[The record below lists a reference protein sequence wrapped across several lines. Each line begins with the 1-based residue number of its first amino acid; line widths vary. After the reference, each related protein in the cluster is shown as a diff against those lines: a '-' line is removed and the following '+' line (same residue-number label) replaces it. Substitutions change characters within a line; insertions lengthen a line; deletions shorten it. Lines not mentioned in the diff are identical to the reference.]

1 MADIHSLIKRVF
13 TKELEKDKT
22 VSVFDLFVWKKVDV
36 MLKDHKTNKIL
47 LDMKDLEFPEH
58 YSQNSCDI
66 IASKYFRKS
75 GVNNKLGYENS
86 LKMVAHRLVNF
97 WCESLMNE
105 TIIKTE
111 EEKSIIYD
119 ELIYTFLNQMF
130 APNSP
135 QWFNTG
141 LNLSYGIKGGSLD
154 NFYFDEKANM
164 IVKSEDAYTRTQ
176 ASACFILSIQDKLLG
191 KHSISEQYVTETK
204 LFKGGSGTGTNFS
217 NIRACGEKLSSGGV
231 SSGLMSFLRG
241 LDRNAGAIKSGGTTR
256 RAAKMLCL
264 DINHPEIM
272 EFMTWKAKEEDKV
285 RALTKMGYDGS
296 FEGEAYETV
305 SGQNGNNSIRFS
317 DEFMMKVDNLSKD
330 PDQTITLKG
339 RNDSSID
346 KDIKVKELWDT
357 FNKSAWLCAD
367 PAPQFDDTFNAWHTC
382 PAGEDG
388 NVGAKYNRINST
400 NPCGEYAFL
409 DDTSCN
415 LASINIYKFYDTKT
429 KKFDV
434 DGYVHLIGLTQ
445 LVLEASIHWGQFP
458 TEDIARKSYLFR
470 TTGLGLSN
478 LASLFMVMGYAYDS
492 EDARN
497 IASSLSGIMTAQ
509 SYYVSS
515 LIAKELAPFEK
526 YEINKDHMQLVI
538 RNHARAAG
546 AISSKYENLNY
557 EPIKVD
563 HDVLKKD
570 SLGHI
575 SETLKGCWSKT
586 LSSGEKYGF
595 RNAQVTVLA
604 PTGTISFAMDCGATS
619 VEPYF
624 SHFIYKKLSGGGF
637 MTIVNPVIK
646 ASLDNL
652 GYSEKE
658 TNDILE
664 YILRKEKVEENG
676 FEYEK
681 IIDGKIEGA
690 PHLKVEH
697 LPIFDTANKC
707 GSGKRYISFMGHVL
721 MMAAITPMISGSI
734 SKTVNLP
741 KNATMDDFKE
751 VILSSW
757 KLGVKGIALYRD
769 GSKASQPLNTTLSE
783 NKELLLEDLS
793 YADLLKKATSL
804 QENSNHSTREK
815 PIGIRYGTTHPAQI
829 EDVKIYTTVNR
840 RSNGEISEIYITTD
854 REGTI
859 ITGLLNSLSKA
870 ISVMLQHHVPGE
882 DISKML
888 RGQKFEPYGF
898 VQKHPYIKSVSSISD
913 LISKIIDIEL
923 GDYSRCQ
930 IKPESYSNTNIPNN
944 PLIPDE
950 NEISA
955 GLAESE
961 NVLSP
966 TNISTGKIQGERLYS
981 ETCSHCSS
989 TRLVRNGTCK
999 VCLECGTTTGC
1010 S

>member
-1 MADIHSLIKRVF
+1 MAEINSLIKRVF

-22 VSVFDLFVWKKVDV
+22 VSVFDLFTWKKVDV

-86 LKMVAHRLVNF
+86 MRMVAHRLVNF
-97 WCESLMNE
+97 WCESLVDE
-105 TIIKTE
+105 SIIKTD

-119 ELIYTFLNQMF
+119 ELIYAFLNQMF

-154 NFYFDEKANM
+154 NFYYDEKTNM

-217 NIRACGEKLSSGGV
+217 NIRARGERLSSGGV

-317 DEFMMKVDNLSKD
+317 DEFMTKVDNLPND
-330 PDQTITLKG
+330 PEQTITLKG

-388 NVGAKYNRINST
+388 KVGAKYNRINST

-415 LASINIYKFYDTKT
+415 LASINIYKFYDTET

-434 DGYVHLIGLTQ
+434 DSYVHLIGLTQ

-497 IASSLSGIMTAQ
+497 IAASLSGIMTAQ

-526 YEINKDHMQLVI
+526 YEINKKYMQLVI

-546 AISSKYENLNY
+546 ALNSKFENLNY
-557 EPIKVD
+557 DPIKVN
-563 HDVLKKD
+563 HAVLSKD

-575 SETLKGCWSKT
+575 SETLKSCFTKA

-646 ASLDNL
+646 NSLSNL
-652 GYSEKE
+652 GYSDKE

-664 YILRKEKVEENG
+664 YILRKEKVDEDG

-690 PHLKVEH
+690 PHLKAEH

-741 KNATMDDFKE
+741 KNATMEDFKE
-751 VILSSW
+751 VILNSW

-793 YADLLKKATSL
+793 YDDLLKKAKSL

-930 IKPESYSNTNIPNN
+930 IKPESYGNTDIPNN
-944 PLIPDE
+944 PLMPDE

-955 GLAESE
+955 GLAEVE

-966 TNISTGKIQGERLYS
+966 KNISTDKIQGERLYS

>member
-1 MADIHSLIKRVF
+1 MAEIKSLFKRFYTKQLDKDITI
-13 TKELEKDKT
+13 T
-22 VSVFDLFVWKKVDV
+22 VFDLFKWKKVDV
-36 MLKDHKTNKIL
+36 FLKDHKTNKVL
-47 LDMKDLEFPEH
+47 VDMKDLEFPEH

-75 GVNNKLGYENS
+75 GVNNKQGYENS
-86 LKMVAHRLVNF
+86 MKMVAHRLVNF
-97 WCESLMNE
+97 WCEALVDE
-105 TIIKTE
+105 TIIKSQ
-111 EEKSIIYD
+111 EEKNIVYD
-119 ELIYTFLNQMF
+119 ELVYAFLNQMF

-154 NFYFDEKANM
+154 NFYYDEKEKTL
-164 IVKSEDAYTRTQ
+164 VKSEDAYTRTQ

-191 KHSISEQYVTETK
+191 NHSISEQYVTETK

-217 NIRACGEKLSSGGV
+217 TIRARGERLSGGGI
-231 SSGLMSFLRG
+231 SSGLMSFLKG

-264 DINHPEIM
+264 DIDHPEIM

-330 PDQTITLKG
+330 PKQTITLKG
-339 RNDSSID
+339 RCDNSIN
-346 KDIKVKELWDT
+346 KDVNVKDLWDT
-357 FNKSAWLCAD
+357 FNKAAWQCAD

-388 NVGAKYNRINST
+388 IINSKHNRINST

-415 LASINIYKFYDTKT
+415 LASINIYKFYDNKT
-429 KKFDV
+429 KSFDI

-458 TEDIARKSYLFR
+458 TEDIARKTYLFR
-470 TTGLGLSN
+470 TTGLGIAN
-478 LASLFMVMGYAYDS
+478 LASLLMVMGYSYDS

-509 SYYVSS
+509 AYYVSS
-515 LIAKELAPFEK
+515 LLAKELAPFEK
-526 YEINKDHMQLVI
+526 YEINKKHMQLVI

-546 AISSKYENLNY
+546 ALNSEYENLNY
-557 EPIKVD
+557 KPIKVN
-563 HDVLKKD
+563 HDILNNN
-570 SLGHI
+570 SLGYI
-575 SETLKGCWSKT
+575 SETLKNCWSKV
-586 LSSGEKYGF
+586 LNSGEKNGF
-595 RNAQVTVLA
+595 RNAQVSVIA

-619 VEPYF
+619 IEPYF
-624 SHFIYKKLSGGGF
+624 SHFIYKKLSGGGY
-637 MTIVNPVIK
+637 MTMVNPVIK
-646 ASLDNL
+646 DSLSNL
-652 GYSEKE
+652 GYSESE
-658 TNDILE
+658 TADILD
-664 YILRKEKVEENG
+664 YILRKEKVDENG

-690 PHLKVEH
+690 PHLKAEH

-707 GSGKRYISFMGHVL
+707 GSGKRYIPFMGHVL

-741 KNATMDDFKE
+741 KNATMEDFKE
-751 VILSSW
+751 VILHSW
-757 KLGVKGIALYRD
+757 KLGVKGISLYRD
-769 GSKASQPLNTTLSE
+769 GSKASQPLNTTLSLD
-783 NKELLLEDLS
+783 KEMSLEDLS
-793 YADLLKKATSL
+793 YADLLKKAKSL
-804 QENSNHSTREK
+804 QETSNHSTREK

-859 ITGLLNSLSKA
+859 ITGLLNSLSKS
-870 ISVMLQHHVPGE
+870 ISVMLQHHVPAE

-923 GDYSRCQ
+923 GDYTRCQ
-930 IKPESYSNTNIPNN
+930 IKPENYSNTNAPKN
-944 PLIPDE
+944 PLMPGE
-950 NEISA
+950 NEISTSMVEA
-955 GLAESE
+955 DSMH
-961 NVLSP
+961 SP
-966 TNISTGKIQGERLYS
+966 IGTDKIQGERLYS

-999 VCLECGTTTGC
+999 VCLDCGTTTGC

>member
-1 MADIHSLIKRVF
+1 MVEIKSLFKRF
-13 TKELEKDKT
+13 YTKELEKDNT
-22 VSVFDLFVWKKVDV
+22 ITVFDLFKWKTVDV
-36 MLKDHKTNKIL
+36 SLIDHKTKKVL
-47 LDMKDLEFPEH
+47 VDMKDLEFPEH

-75 GVNNKLGYENS
+75 GVNNKQGYENS
-86 LKMVAHRLVNF
+86 MKMVAHRLVNF
-97 WCESLMNE
+97 WCEALISE
-105 TIIKTE
+105 TIIKSQ
-111 EEKSIIYD
+111 EEKSIVYD
-119 ELIYTFLNQMF
+119 ELIYAFLNQMF

-154 NFYFDEKANM
+154 NFYYDEKEKK

-217 NIRACGEKLSSGGV
+217 NIRAVGEKLSSGGI
-231 SSGLMSFLRG
+231 SSGLMSFLKG

-317 DEFMMKVDNLSKD
+317 DEFMTKVDHLSKN
-330 PDQTITLKG
+330 PKQTITLKG
-339 RNDSSID
+339 RTDSSIN
-346 KDIKVKELWDT
+346 KDINVKELWDT
-357 FNKSAWLCAD
+357 FNKAAWQCAD

-382 PAGEDG
+382 PGGEDG
-388 NVGAKYNRINST
+388 IFNAKYNRINST

-429 KKFDV
+429 KEFDL
-434 DGYVHLIGLTQ
+434 DGYIHLIGLTQ
-445 LVLEASIHWGQFP
+445 LVLESSIHWGQFP
-458 TEDIARKSYLFR
+458 TEDIARKTYLFR

-492 EDARN
+492 EEARN
-497 IASSLSGIMTAQ
+497 LAASLSGIMTGQ

-526 YEINKDHMQLVI
+526 YEINKTYMQRVI

-546 AISSKYENLNY
+546 ALNSEYENLNY
-557 EPIKVD
+557 EPIKVN
-563 HDVLKKD
+563 HDILNKN

-575 SETLKGCWSKT
+575 SEALKNCWAKV
-586 LSSGEKYGF
+586 LSSGDKYGF

-624 SHFIYKKLSGGGF
+624 SHFIYKKLSGGGY

-646 ASLDNL
+646 DSLDNL
-652 GYSEKE
+652 GYSEIE
-658 TNDILE
+658 TNDILN
-664 YILRKEKVEENG
+664 YILRKEKIDENG

-690 PHLKVEH
+690 PHLKPEH
-697 LPIFDTANKC
+697 LHIFDTANKC

-741 KNATMDDFKE
+741 KNATIEDFKE
-751 VILSSW
+751 VILRSW

-783 NKELLLEDLS
+783 DEELSLEDLS
-793 YADLLKKATSL
+793 YSDLLKKAKTL
-804 QENSNHSTREK
+804 QETSNHSTREK

-829 EDVKIYTTVNR
+829 DDVKVYTTVNR

-870 ISVMLQHHVPGE
+870 ISVMLQHHVPAE
-882 DISKML
+882 AISKML

-923 GDYSRCQ
+923 GDYTRCQ
-930 IKPESYSNTNIPNN
+930 IKPENYNNANIPKH
-944 PLIPDE
+944 PLIPDDS
-950 NEISA
+950 EISA
-955 GLAESE
+955 SIVETE
-961 NVLSP
+961 NETP
-966 TNISTGKIQGERLYS
+966 PIGTGNIQGERLYS
-981 ETCSHCSS
+981 ETCTLCSS

-999 VCLECGTTTGC
+999 VCLDCGTTTGC